1 MFSKYF
7 DDLSAELAK
16 SRKPVASKA
25 AGKTAAAAKK
35 TAGKEAAEKALAH
48 DALKAALE
56 KMVPTHLEV
65 DALPVVDPSG
75 YIPEGVDYI
84 VYRRLFRDF
93 SAMMGG
99 AVPNE
104 LVYGAFFVVDS
115 LTKATLLDVLNRVM
129 NLKKLNL
136 YNESGDPGQFIP
148 AFVVAMDTTMSFP
161 DIQAMIFDFY
171 TSKSIDNSFEL
182 DIMAVVNKGVVVKD
196 WREARTFKA
205 IVTGKDTLKWFFVL
219 LNEYLDVERGAN
231 FDLRN
236 YVKDAVKYD
245 EY

>member
-7 DDLSAELAK
+7 DDLSAVLAK
-16 SRKPVASKA
+16 SRKSGAAKASGKSA
-25 AGKTAAAAKK
+25 TGAKKSAGKDT
-35 TAGKEAAEKALAH
+35 AEKAHAN
-48 DALKAALE
+48 DEIKAVLE
-56 KMVPTHLEV
+56 KMVPAHLEI
-65 DALPVVDPSG
+65 DSLPVVDPSG

-93 SAMMGG
+93 SAMMGN

-148 AFVVAMDTTMSFP
+148 AFVVAMDTNLSFP
-161 DIQAMIFDFY
+161 DIQAMIFEFY

-182 DIMAVVNKGVVVKD
+182 DIMAVVNQGVVVKD
-196 WREARTFKA
+196 WREARAFKA

-219 LNEYLDVERGAN
+219 LNEYLDVERGGN

-236 YVKDAVKYD
+236 YVRDTAKYD